1 MLSTKRFHIFNNFK
15 VECIECETGNSILF
29 YLCIGCEK
37 RHIFMCFPL
46 MCGGPWMSVS
56 ALSVYQEHFFECAV
70 FSVEWMCVV
79 HCRIALCLNIA
90 NRNASRSEH
99 TIQTWS
105 KWLDLI
111 SNDSLHT
118 RFPHFLHHFSIFQK
132 KKMQREKHWL
142 STVWAHQHQF
152 SIFSQYGFKFI
163 SLLFN
168 VFNWDV
174 IKRILQQ

>member
-15 VECIECETGNSILF
+15 VECIECETGDSILF

-132 KKMQREKHWL
+132 KKCKEKNIGFLLCELTNINFQYFRNMGSNL
-142 STVWAHQHQF
+142 SHYCSMC
-152 SIFSQYGFKFI
+152 SIEM
-163 SLLFN
+163 
-168 VFNWDV
+168 
-174 IKRILQQ
+174 

>member
-1 MLSTKRFHIFNNFK
+1 MHRMWNGRFYPILSVHRLWETPYIYVFSINVRRPMNVCVSSFCISRAFFRVCCFFGGVNVRCSLSYCFMFEYCKSQCISIGAYNSNMIEMIGLNIKRFSAH
-15 VECIECETGNSILF
+15 SI
-29 YLCIGCEK
+29 
-37 RHIFMCFPL
+37 
-46 MCGGPWMSVS
+46 ST
-56 ALSVYQEHFFECAV
+56 FF
-70 FSVEWMCVV
+70 
-79 HCRIALCLNIA
+79 
-90 NRNASRSEH
+90 AS
-99 TIQTWS
+99 
-105 KWLDLI
+105 
-111 SNDSLHT
+111 
-118 RFPHFLHHFSIFQK
+118 FFHFSK